1 MSHTSTVTLTGK
13 SPKTY
18 LFYCY
23 PLNSTFAKAE
33 GLYLFS
39 KLAGNTHNLVYLGM
53 TQDLSSRFT
62 DHHKEECIDD
72 KGANTI
78 SIHWLSGKQT
88 LLDAETDILGN
99 YSFACN
105 ERGN

>member
-1 MSHTSTVTLTGK
+1 MAHTSTVTLTGA
-13 SPKTY
+13 SGETY

-23 PLNSTFAKAE
+23 ALNSTFVKSE

-39 KLAGNTHNLVYLGM
+39 KLVENTHRLIYLGM

-62 DHHKEECIDD
+62 NHHQQTCIDRE
-72 KGANTI
+72 GANTI
-78 SIHWLSGKQT
+78 SIHWLTGKQT
-88 LLDAETDILGN
+88 LLDTETDILDN
-99 YSFACN
+99 YAFSCN